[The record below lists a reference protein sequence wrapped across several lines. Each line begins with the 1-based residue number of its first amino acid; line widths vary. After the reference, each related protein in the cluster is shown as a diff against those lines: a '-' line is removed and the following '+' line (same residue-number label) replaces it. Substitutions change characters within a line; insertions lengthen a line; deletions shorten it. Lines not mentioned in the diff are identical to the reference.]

1 MSLRSSSRPLNDFV
15 ARWNMGER
23 GFTGLPYYVEAGAAR
38 LLREMGVSLVDGR
51 KTEATAEQKRKAMKA
66 AWADPARRKRLLA
79 AKRGQARLIR
89 KTSKTSKRSA
99 K

>member
-1 MSLRSSSRPLNDFV
+1 MSLRNSSRPLNDFV

-23 GFTGLPYYVEAGAAR
+23 EFTGLPYYVEVSAVR
-38 LLREMGVSLVDGR
+38 LLREMGVSIVDGR
-51 KTEATAEQKRKAMKA
+51 KTDASAEKKRKAMKA

-79 AKRGQARLIR
+79 AKRGRARLIR